1 MNSTYMNEYATYEI
15 TIRRR
20 KKEVFMIGRHHLY
33 SKTHYNM
40 FPNSR
45 LRRQGEILEFLC
57 QLTQFEGH
65 SLYYVISHLIKP
77 QTR

>member
-20 KKEVFMIGRHHLY
+20 KKEVFMIGRHLY
-33 SKTHYNM
+33 SKIHYNV
-40 FPNSR
+40 FPQSR
-45 LRRQGEILEFLC
+45 LRRQGEILEFLEK
-57 QLTQFEGH
+57 LNQFKGH